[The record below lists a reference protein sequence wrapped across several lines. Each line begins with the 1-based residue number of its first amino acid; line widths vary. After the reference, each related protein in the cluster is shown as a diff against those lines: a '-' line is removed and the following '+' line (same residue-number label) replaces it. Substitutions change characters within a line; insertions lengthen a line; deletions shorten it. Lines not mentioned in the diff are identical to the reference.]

1 MINVICDR
9 ERFCL
14 KVTGHARSDLPGK
27 DLVCCAVST
36 LVYTL
41 GTNVMAMEKK
51 GWAELAKVELAPGRA
66 EIAFVPGKGF
76 RGMAL
81 TCFDTV
87 SLGLQMLAR
96 SYPKYIL
103 WEQMGDREPAE
114 PLVKM
119 RQTKKRPGEG

>member
-1 MINVICDR
+1 MICVICDR
-9 ERFCL
+9 ENLSL

-51 GWAELAKVELAPGRA
+51 GWAELAKVELAPGRS
-66 EIAFVPGKGF
+66 EIAFTPGKGF

-81 TCFDTV
+81 VCFDTV

-96 SYPKYIL
+96 NYPKCVL
-103 WEQMGDREPAE
+103 WEQVGDREG
-114 PLVKM
+114 
-119 RQTKKRPGEG
+119 RQP